1 MNTKFAAYLLLLL
14 LLLMTIPSLAGD
26 RTIINKSGSAVTSV
40 MISPSGSSNWIYIST
55 GMAAEGK
62 FMFTL
67 EDNAFVCSYELK
79 FTDDKGKEY
88 FMGSIDI
95 CSEFEITLDGHRA
108 EETSVRFLN
117 QKDTK

>member
-1 MNTKFAAYLLLLL
+1 MNTKFAAYLMLLL

-88 FMGSIDI
+88 CRGLIDQ
-95 CSEFEITLDGHRA
+95 CSELELKLEGHRA
-108 EETSVRFLN
+108 EQKHVRLPN